1 MPFESIA
8 TGITPSTGPVNDANR
23 AGNHVWLV
31 AIAEDP
37 VTGEIVDNGIEAQT
51 RRTILNLD
59 QAVRAAGGS
68 LADIV
73 HVQIFLVDRADAKGM
88 NAVYAE
94 FFKKPY
100 PVRATVVVK
109 ELLADGLR
117 IEMTAT
123 AVLANAG

>member
-1 MPFESIA
+1 MPFETIA
-8 TGITPSTGPVNDANR
+8 TGIAPSSSPVSDANR

-37 VTGEIVDNGIEAQT
+37 ATGEIVHGGIEAQT
-51 RRTILNLD
+51 RRTLMNLD
-59 QAVRAAGGS
+59 QAVRAAGGT
-68 LADIV
+68 LADV
-73 HVQIFLVDRADAKGM
+73 VDVRVFLIERSDAKGM

-94 FFKKPY
+94 FFNAPY

-117 IEMTAT
+117 IEITAT
-123 AVLANAG
+123 AVLASP